1 MKKVLI
7 IMLFIFPLVVNAKG
21 IKVDGVTYL
30 TPSEAEEA
38 IKDGSTVVLEED
50 FVDEDTNSWQ
60 NINIIHSNV
69 TIDLNNHK
77 INSIYMIPPV
87 PESQN
92 NTSAVI
98 KNGTIENNYGS
109 TISNRGH
116 MVLQN
121 VTVNSVCAVVN
132 CSSQQIDSSK
142 YIEFQNCVINT
153 DEKLYNFKNS
163 EMIFT
168 NTTFSIHPTIVT
180 NMGTLTVDGETKDQ
194 GDVVVSTEAPVT
206 PPREYVKYD
215 WNDDGTFDIKDVIL
229 YRKYL
234 AGAEAKVNNKS
245 YADFEEAHKK
255 ALNADN
261 DLVISL
267 ADLVNARIN
276 VNE

>member
-60 NINIIHSNV
+60 NINIMHSNV

-98 KNGTIENNYGS
+98 KNGTIENFEQGKQKFLRESPAS
-109 TISNRGH
+109 TSY
-116 MVLQN
+116 Q
-121 VTVNSVCAVVN
+121 
-132 CSSQQIDSSK
+132 K
-142 YIEFQNCVINT
+142 YMKTFDT
-153 DEKLYNFKNS
+153 LYKNLIALLPK
-163 EMIFT
+163 E
-168 NTTFSIHPTIVT
+168 
-180 NMGTLTVDGETKDQ
+180 DQ
-194 GDVVVSTEAPVT
+194 G
-206 PPREYVKYD
+206 
-215 WNDDGTFDIKDVIL
+215 NDDGW
-229 YRKYL
+229 
-234 AGAEAKVNNKS
+234 
-245 YADFEEAHKK
+245 
-255 ALNADN
+255 DN
-261 DLVISL
+261 DEI
-267 ADLVNARIN
+267 
-276 VNE
+276 